1 MLCRLKPILNPNGM
15 QVLCVAVGA
24 DENNNILFYRIGS
37 EQQKQ
42 AFPEI
47 TQFPPSEKS

>member
-1 MLCRLKPILNPNGM
+1 M

-47 TQFPPSEKS
+47 RAALGHVKFPD

>member
-1 MLCRLKPILNPNGM
+1 MGI

-24 DENNNILFYRIGS
+24 DENNNILFYPVGS

-42 AFPEI
+42 VFPEI
-47 TQFPPSEKS
+47 TQTTSPK